1 MGLPGYPGTGYTSV
15 PALQSSRADVL
26 LCTGEP
32 EWVFHALWRVKIDF
46 LVSVWSHQKSLII
59 KQEGVPRRTLAM
71 LLY

>member
-1 MGLPGYPGTGYTSV
+1 MYLYILYSTGRVPGTQKYPVPDRVTGYGYPGSI
-15 PALQSSRADVL
+15 QL
-26 LCTGEP
+26 L
-32 EWVFHALWRVKIDF
+32 RVKIDF